1 MLKKFTKV
9 ELTILI
15 VLFVAIVLLIFD
27 SLQQRKDKERLN
39 NEIIKADNKFKE
51 ETQQRDSIRIL
62 DLEKTNNLRSEFDQV
77 LEEID
82 NYRNEINNLNY
93 DLEEKESEID
103 LLKDEIRYLLNVE
116 NDLVIAKTKIV
127 SLQNISKRYFAQVD
141 SLLGITEYQKNEIRS
156 LTLKNKE
163 IISQNNVLIEENLEQ
178 NARLEIGSS
187 LEVYDIKID
196 KFKIGRHEEEKRVNR
211 AKNVQILRSCFSI
224 AKNLIAKSE
233 VKRVY
238 VQYISPSNK
247 LLFSATTPQESLFW
261 MGDSVVYSTTY
272 IDVDYKNDDVNVCVD
287 WQRQDILERGK
298 YKIIFY
304 IDEKFAGIRE
314 FRLL

>member
-39 NEIIKADNKFKE
+39 NEIIKADNKFKA
-51 ETQQRDSIRIL
+51 ETKQRDSIRIL

-82 NYRNEINNLNY
+82 NYRNEIDNLNY

-116 NDLVIAKTKIV
+116 NDLDIAKTKIV

-163 IISQNNVLIEENLEQ
+163 ITSQNNILIEENLEKD
-178 NARLEIGSS
+178 ARLEIGSS

-196 KFKIGRHEEEKRVNR
+196 KFKIGRHEEEKTVVR

-272 IDVDYKNDDVNVCVD
+272 IDVDYKNDDVDVCVD
-287 WQRQDILERGK
+287 WQRQDVLERGK